1 MRNVNNKTIC
11 MNMKKSIHIQICYQ
25 FLQFIF
31 WQLQFKIES
40 WLKEIWKKMTLL
52 SGFLVKSKHW
62 NVWEKK
68 NLHICRDSDI
78 ALVYNYKD
86 LFNEIKMYCYFS
98 AVTSYVKQPY
108 YNDCA
113 YMWIF
118 IHSKLNLCYS
128 SSLKISVFLIMSDV
142 EHLFMC
148 LLAICM
154 SSLEKCLFRFL
165 AHFLIGSF
173 IFLELSFRSCLYI
186 FEINPLFLHLL
197 LFSPNLRAVFSPC
210 L

>member
-1 MRNVNNKTIC
+1 
-11 MNMKKSIHIQICYQ
+11 MKKSIHIQICYQ

-173 IFLELSFRSCLYI
+173 IFLQYHTLKGGLITFFDSAGNFGNDVWKVQFFFNYYWTLEKPIKTF
-186 FEINPLFLHLL
+186 
-197 LFSPNLRAVFSPC
+197 
-210 L
+210 